1 MEPSQDDI
9 HRQPWKYLGY
19 RRYAQ
24 FISSDDDL
32 LIFRKFNDLSVR
44 IALRLQDRI
53 SVLETRLTDID
64 ISHSKKES
72 NPVHNG
78 TLRNGKDDRETIPNE
93 IEIALSRYYK
103 FLTRQSDTRLLPLA
117 PKRDIK
123 NIKIWHQNYHNRA
136 IAEEE
141 QSYLDMDDLLC
152 LSRKDKPPLRQ
163 LIDNSL
169 MLRTLSIW
177 QDNSHP
183 PIQGSR
189 NVTYFSDRKINAFVS
204 ILLTAIGT
212 AMLIIPI
219 WILQSQDNL
228 KYKLAVITVFVFVFL
243 SVLSFA
249 MVAKPF
255 EALGATAA

>member
-1 MEPSQDDI
+1 MAGKEREREKNNMEPSQDDI

-93 IEIALSRYYK
+93 IEIALSRYCTCHQAPCCIKYSNNRCRQVPHPSIRYK
-103 FLTRQSDTRLLPLA
+103 TTPSSTKTRH
-117 PKRDIK
+117 K
-123 NIKIWHQNYHNRA
+123 
-136 IAEEE
+136 
-141 QSYLDMDDLLC
+141 
-152 LSRKDKPPLRQ
+152 
-163 LIDNSL
+163 
-169 MLRTLSIW
+169 
-177 QDNSHP
+177 
-183 PIQGSR
+183 
-189 NVTYFSDRKINAFVS
+189 
-204 ILLTAIGT
+204 
-212 AMLIIPI
+212 
-219 WILQSQDNL
+219 
-228 KYKLAVITVFVFVFL
+228 KY
-243 SVLSFA
+243 
-249 MVAKPF
+249 
-255 EALGATAA
+255 